1 MDQGGCSVLSENL
14 WKEALKLFAGGVNSP
29 VRAAVKPYP
38 FYVDRSEGAFLYTV
52 DGKRLIDYVLGYGP
66 LFLGHRHPYVEKKII
81 EQVQK
86 GWLYGTPSPVEIK
99 LAEKIISHL
108 PSAQKIRFV
117 NSGTEATML
126 ALRLSRGYTGKE
138 KILKFNGNY
147 HGAHDYGLV
156 EAGSAATEF
165 NVSTSNGIPLSIRNT
180 VEICEYNDLSCV
192 EKTLKKEDVAGV
204 IVEPVMG
211 NMGLILPEKDFLKGL
226 RELTKSYNSLLI
238 FDEVITG
245 FRLGLSGAQGYFGIN
260 PDLTTLGKIIGG
272 GLPIGAVAGRAEI
285 IDLLTPSGKVFNA
298 GTFNANPLS
307 MTAGLA
313 TIEVLER
320 EKVYDTAREATKT
333 FSEELSTLLER
344 KGFTFTLN
352 RIESMFQ
359 VFFGVKKVT
368 NATEAKQADKNT
380 YFKMHQRML
389 EGGVFIPPSQFEV
402 IFSSGAHNPSVVNT
416 TIEVTRKVINEL

>member
-1 MDQGGCSVLSENL
+1 MSETL

-38 FYVDRSEGAFLYTV
+38 FYVESAKGAYLYTV

-66 LFLGHRHPYVEKKII
+66 MFLGHRHPYVESKII

-86 GWLYGTPSPVEIK
+86 GWLYGTPSPAEIK
-99 LAEKIISHL
+99 LAEKIVSYV
-108 PSAQKIRFV
+108 PSAQKVRFV

-126 ALRLSRGYTGKE
+126 AIRLARGYTGRE

-147 HGAHDYGLV
+147 HGAHDYALV

-165 NVSTSNGIPLSIRNT
+165 NVSTSNGIPSAIRNT
-180 VEICEYNDLSCV
+180 VEICEYNDLDCV
-192 EKTLKKEDVAGV
+192 EKVLKKEDVAGV

-211 NMGLILPEKDFLKGL
+211 NMGLILPEKGFLEGL
-226 RELTKSYNSLLI
+226 RELTRSYGSLLI

-245 FRLGLSGAQGYFGIN
+245 FRLGLSGAQGYFHVI

-285 IDLLTPSGKVFNA
+285 IDLLTPSGRVFNA

-307 MTAGLA
+307 MVAGLA

-320 EKVYDTAREATKT
+320 ENVYEVARNASKA
-333 FSEELSTLLER
+333 FSEELEALLSK
-344 KGFTFTLN
+344 KGFTFTIN

-359 VFFGVKKVT
+359 VFFGVKKVS
-368 NATEAKQADKNT
+368 NASEAKQADKNL
-380 YFKMHQRML
+380 YFRLHQQL
-389 EGGVFIPPSQFEV
+389 LAQGVFIPPSQFEV
-402 IFSSGAHNPSVVNT
+402 VFSSGAHDSTVVNET
-416 TIEVTRKVINEL
+416 LEVVRKVVNEL

>member
-1 MDQGGCSVLSENL
+1 MSENL

-38 FYVDRSEGAFLYTV
+38 FYVEKAEGAYLYTV

-66 LFLGHRHPYVEKKII
+66 LFLGHRHPYVENKII
-81 EQVQK
+81 EQLQK
-86 GWLYGTPSPVEIK
+86 GWLYGTPSPIEVK
-99 LAEKIISHL
+99 LAEKIISHI

-126 ALRLSRGYTGKE
+126 ALRLARGYTGRE

-165 NVSTSNGIPLSIRNT
+165 NVSTSNGIPALVRNT
-180 VEICEYNDLSCV
+180 VEICEYNDLGCV
-192 EKTLKKEDVAGV
+192 EKKLKNEDIAGV
-204 IVEPVMG
+204 IVEPIMG
-211 NMGLILPEKDFLKGL
+211 NMGLILPEKGFLEGL
-226 RELTKSYNSLLI
+226 RELTRSYNTLLI

-245 FRLGLSGAQGYFGIN
+245 FRLGLSGAQGYFNVI

-272 GLPIGAVAGRAEI
+272 GLPIGAVAGKSEI

-307 MTAGLA
+307 MAAGVA

-320 EKVYDTAREATKT
+320 EKVYDTARDSANA
-333 FSEELSTLLER
+333 FSEELKTLLEK
-344 KGFTFTLN
+344 KGITFTLN
-352 RIESMFQ
+352 RVESMFQ
-359 VFFGVKKVT
+359 VFFGVREVK
-368 NATEAKQADKNT
+368 NATQAKQSDKSF
-380 YFKMHQRML
+380 YFRVHQKML
-389 EGGVFIPPSQFEV
+389 EQGVFIPPSQFEV
-402 IFSSGAHNPSVVNT
+402 IFSSGVHNSHIVNAT
-416 TIEVTRKVINEL
+416 LEAVKKVITEL